1 VAVPSAAL
9 ISPSGIPF
17 FLCDPSVRDVGQP
30 SGTKRAA
37 IAKDKDRRKVLV
49 VDDEALIADSVAQIL
64 NRNGFEATAK
74 YSGKT
79 AIEYVEVECPDIM
92 ISDVIMPQY
101 NGIQLAKAIRAH
113 CPDLRILL
121 FSGNA
126 ATLELLDQESHQG
139 ESFEVLAK
147 PLHPRQLLDALKS

>member
-1 VAVPSAAL
+1 VAAPSAAL
-9 ISPSGIPF
+9 SCPSGIPF

-79 AIEYVEVECPDIM
+79 AIEYVEVECLT
-92 ISDVIMPQY
+92 S
-101 NGIQLAKAIRAH
+101 
-113 CPDLRILL
+113 
-121 FSGNA
+121 
-126 ATLELLDQESHQG
+126 
-139 ESFEVLAK
+139 
-147 PLHPRQLLDALKS
+147 